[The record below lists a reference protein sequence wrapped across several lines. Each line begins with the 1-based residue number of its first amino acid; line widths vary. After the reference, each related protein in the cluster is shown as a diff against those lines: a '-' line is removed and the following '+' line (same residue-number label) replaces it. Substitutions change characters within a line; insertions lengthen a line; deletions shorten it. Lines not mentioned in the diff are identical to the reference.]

1 MRTVLSKYLLHSL
14 FSILAAVIFLG
25 TGQSVQAAPAPK
37 APEPAIQQQ
46 QDKDSVLRQLIPAKQ
61 TMVPGLITQDHLRI
75 IPYLEFY
82 LDTESTDIS
91 EISSQQSQEKFLLF
105 DPDRL
110 EKTATGTL
118 WLRFILPASQ
128 PQADTLDT
136 AAAASSRLVLDL
148 GSSIPGSPV
157 LYTPAVTNEGTLEWR
172 ETHPDGNTLL
182 LPEASSSVPLTCFL
196 RIDGIPGTW
205 FSPVIKT
212 ADSVIA
218 ASGTWQSS
226 YWHLI
231 GLGILGALFLTCLF
245 KGLVEPEQWRI
256 WMLLYLACAA
266 AQSWSGLPKPE
277 GIYTAKS
284 IAALCCGG
292 LAIILWPLAGR
303 SMMRSSE
310 NSRVLDVSLTLLC
323 LVGAAITVLPLV
335 PQLRWVC
342 RFTELWPLALAL
354 FIPSAL
360 WGCAVGAPNSFK
372 FLLGTCI
379 PPLATALAVLGIR
392 SNFAPETLA
401 NLPLLGVAL
410 GALITISLAQQ
421 SIRRTDLSLS
431 QGMPAP
437 AGGDSGALPSP
448 AGSMLLDLKTEKA
461 EPQPVELGEPVR
473 PEGKESLFAAYLVP
487 LQNLEKGL
495 AGANASL
502 PASCRKALDSL
513 IDKTKELIIELQDLE
528 QQSAKQKE
536 EAGHLNVV
544 VISKDSSIGAILG
557 HVLRKEDCHIRQ
569 TNSLEGAL
577 ELANALPACMYV
589 FQGEFASVSA
599 APLINRLSSIKA
611 RFETYTVDPVFLAY
625 TEDESTWRALA
636 KAGFTHALVLPIDD
650 VAIINTVKE
659 LKEENRATTL
669 AGEKAG
675 QSANQAGRQQENVPD
690 IFGNDTARNAN
701 TSSRGVAAS
710 EPLTLGAPLSQPQNT
725 KKSQA
730 SSTPAMDLGTL
741 EFVTPFPSAGTSMMI
756 SMDDNMQG
764 AAQAEKLDPALQ
776 QECIRSLALMNHAF
790 SSGNMPAMAEIS
802 GQLAARTE
810 SCPAVSKLCLLL
822 KKAAVSSDTA
832 VVRDLVR
839 ELSEAVERRSQGQ
852 TSGDLVL

>member
-1 MRTVLSKYLLHSL
+1 MRTVLSKHLVHFL
-14 FSILAAVIFLG
+14 FSILAAVLFLG
-25 TGQSVQAAPAPK
+25 TGPTCQAAPAPK

-46 QDKDSVLRQLIPAKQ
+46 QDKDSVLRQLVPAKQ

-91 EISSQQSQEKFLLF
+91 EISAPQSQEKFLLF
-105 DPDRL
+105 APDRL

-118 WLRFILPASQ
+118 WLRFVLPAAQ

-136 AAAASSRLVLDL
+136 AQAASSKLVLDL

-157 LYTPAVTNEGTLEWR
+157 LYTPAVTPDGTLEWR
-172 ETHPDGNTLL
+172 ETHPEGNTLL
-182 LPEASSSVPLTCFL
+182 LPESGSGVPLTCFL

-205 FSPVIKT
+205 FSPVVRT
-212 ADSVIA
+212 AESVIA

-231 GLGILGALFLTCLF
+231 GLGVLGALFLTCLF
-245 KGLVEPEQWRI
+245 KGLVEPELWRI

-266 AQSWSGLPKPE
+266 AQSWAGLPKPE

-284 IAALCCGG
+284 VAALCCGG

-310 NSRVLDVSLTLLC
+310 KSRVLDVSLTLLC

-342 RFTELWPLALAL
+342 RFTELWPLALVL
-354 FIPSAL
+354 FVPSAL

-421 SIRRTDLSLS
+421 SIRRSDLSLT
-431 QGMPAP
+431 QGLPAP
-437 AGGDSGALPSP
+437 AGGDSGILSSAEP
-448 AGSMLLDLKTEKA
+448 MLLDLKAEKA
-461 EPQPVELGEPVR
+461 APQPVELGAPVR

-495 AGANASL
+495 AGANTSL

-528 QQSAKQKE
+528 QKSAREKE

-557 HVLRKEDCHIRQ
+557 HVLRKEGCHIRQ
-569 TNSLEGAL
+569 TSSLEGAL
-577 ELANALPACMYV
+577 ELANTLPACMYV
-589 FQGEFASVSA
+589 FQGEFAAVSA
-599 APLINRLSSIKA
+599 APVINRLSSIKA
-611 RFETYTVDPVFLAY
+611 RFETYTVNPVFLAY
-625 TEDESTWRALA
+625 TEDESGWRALA

-659 LKEENRATTL
+659 LKEETRTAAKESKN
-669 AGEKAG
+669 AG
-675 QSANQAGRQQENVPD
+675 QQENIPD
-690 IFGNDTARNAN
+690 IFGNGTAKA
-701 TSSRGVAAS
+701 SSGS
-710 EPLTLGAPLSQPQNT
+710 TQGTEPLTLGAPISQPQNSN
-725 KKSQA
+725 KSQA
-730 SSTPAMDLGTL
+730 ASAPSMNMDTL
-741 EFVTPFPSAGTSMMI
+741 EFVAPFPSAGTSMMI
-756 SMDDNMQG
+756 SMDDNMQ
-764 AAQAEKLDPALQ
+764 AAPQAEKLAPALQ
-776 QECIRSLALMNHAF
+776 QECVRALALMNHAF
-790 SSGNMPAMAEIS
+790 SSGNMPAIAEIS
-802 GQLAARTE
+802 AQLAARTA
-810 SCPAVSKLCLLL
+810 SCQSVSKLCLLL

-839 ELSEAVERRSQGQ
+839 ELSEAVERRSTGQAASQGN
-852 TSGDLVL
+852 LVL

>member
-1 MRTVLSKYLLHSL
+1 MRTVLSKHLVHFL
-14 FSILAAVIFLG
+14 FSILAAVLFLG
-25 TGQSVQAAPAPK
+25 TGPTCQAAPAPK

-46 QDKDSVLRQLIPAKQ
+46 QDKDSVLRQLVPAKQ

-91 EISSQQSQEKFLLF
+91 EISAPQSQEKFLLF
-105 DPDRL
+105 APDRL

-118 WLRFILPASQ
+118 WLRFVLPAAQ

-136 AAAASSRLVLDL
+136 AQAASSKLVLDL

-157 LYTPAVTNEGTLEWR
+157 LYTPAVTPDGTLEWR
-172 ETHPDGNTLL
+172 ETHPEGNTLL
-182 LPEASSSVPLTCFL
+182 LPESGSGVPLTCFL

-205 FSPVIKT
+205 FSPVVRT
-212 ADSVIA
+212 AESVIA

-231 GLGILGALFLTCLF
+231 GLGVLGALFLTCLF
-245 KGLVEPEQWRI
+245 KGLVEPELWRI

-266 AQSWSGLPKPE
+266 AQSWAGLPKPE
-277 GIYTAKS
+277 GMYTAKS
-284 IAALCCGG
+284 VAALCCGG

-310 NSRVLDVSLTLLC
+310 KSRVLDVSLTLLC

-342 RFTELWPLALAL
+342 RFTELWPLALVL
-354 FIPSAL
+354 FVPSAL

-421 SIRRTDLSLS
+421 SIRRSDLSLT
-431 QGMPAP
+431 QGLPAP
-437 AGGDSGALPSP
+437 AGGDSGMLSSAEP
-448 AGSMLLDLKTEKA
+448 MLLDLKAEKA
-461 EPQPVELGEPVR
+461 APQPVELGAPVR
-473 PEGKESLFAAYLVP
+473 PEGKDSLFAAYLVP

-495 AGANASL
+495 AGANTSL

-528 QQSAKQKE
+528 QKSAREKE

-557 HVLRKEDCHIRQ
+557 HVLRKEGCHIRQ
-569 TNSLEGAL
+569 TSSLEGAL
-577 ELANALPACMYV
+577 DLANTLPACMYV
-589 FQGEFASVSA
+589 FQGEFAAVSA
-599 APLINRLSSIKA
+599 APVINSLSSIKA
-611 RFETYTVDPVFLAY
+611 RFETYTVNPVFLAY
-625 TEDESTWRALA
+625 TEDESGWRALA

-659 LKEENRATTL
+659 LKEETRTAAKESKN
-669 AGEKAG
+669 AG
-675 QSANQAGRQQENVPD
+675 QQENIPD
-690 IFGNDTARNAN
+690 IFGNGTAKA
-701 TSSRGVAAS
+701 SSGS
-710 EPLTLGAPLSQPQNT
+710 TQGTEPLTLGAPISQPQNSN
-725 KKSQA
+725 KSQA
-730 SSTPAMDLGTL
+730 ASAPSMNMDTL
-741 EFVTPFPSAGTSMMI
+741 EFVAPFPSAGTSMMI
-756 SMDDNMQG
+756 SMDDNMQ
-764 AAQAEKLDPALQ
+764 AAPQAEKLAPALQ
-776 QECIRSLALMNHAF
+776 QECVRALALMNHAF
-790 SSGNMPAMAEIS
+790 SSGNMPAIAEIS
-802 GQLAARTE
+802 AQLAARTA
-810 SCPAVSKLCLLL
+810 SCQSVSKLCLLL

-839 ELSEAVERRSQGQ
+839 ELSEAVERRSTGQAASQGN
-852 TSGDLVL
+852 LVL